1 MLHLKM
7 IFKFIIIDKKK
18 NEILIHISMKSSLK
32 AHIGFRFLSLIGNE
46 INAKL
51 VSDDRYCINKI
62 ALINE

>member
-1 MLHLKM
+1 
-7 IFKFIIIDKKK
+7 
-18 NEILIHISMKSSLK
+18 MKSSLK
-32 AHIGFRFLSLIGNE
+32 AHIGFRFLSLIENE